1 MAMLPPIDE
10 MDARLYEE
18 LLNVITSKTQADAQF
33 THHVLPQSVD
43 NIKVIWYETK
53 SANQEIFSVP
63 ETDSDNVL

>member
-33 THHVLPQSVD
+33 THCVLPQSVD
-43 NIKVIWYETK
+43 NIKVARMELRKFLVCLKLIQIMFY
-53 SANQEIFSVP
+53 N
-63 ETDSDNVL
+63 